1 VNILA
6 IGAHPDDIEFGCG
19 GTLMKYAG
27 KGARIELLVM
37 TDGSRGGEAR
47 TRRREQLAAARVLGA
62 HRVHWGGYRDT
73 LLPTVRHL
81 IDRIERALAAV
92 RPDFIFVNYPE
103 DTHQDHRQVARAAV
117 SATRHS
123 RNVLFYEGPTTV
135 EFTPTVFIDIADEIK
150 RKIRALETH
159 KSQVMKTRIEGTA
172 ICEIAEASAHFR
184 GVQGRVRWAEGFS
197 PLRLFINVNEAH
209 APHHAPSRRGRGR

>member
-19 GTLMKYAG
+19 GTLIKYAG
-27 KGARIELLVM
+27 KGARIHLLVM
-37 TDGSRGGEAR
+37 TDGSRGGDAR
-47 TRRREQLAAARVLGA
+47 TRRSEQMRAAKVLGA
-62 HRVHWGGYRDT
+62 RQVHWGGYRDT

-81 IDRIERALAAV
+81 IDRMERVLRRV

-117 SATRHS
+117 SATRYT

-135 EFTPTVFIDIADEIK
+135 NFTPTVFIDVAAEFR
-150 RKIRALETH
+150 RKIACLETH
-159 KSQVMKTRIEGTA
+159 HSQVSKTRIEGMA

-184 GVQGRVRWAEGFS
+184 GVQARVRWAEGFA
-197 PLRLFINVNEAH
+197 PLRLFINVTGGPAM
-209 APHHAPSRRGRGR
+209 APRLPGRGRR